1 MSESNELLKSHSQ
14 ILSNLDD
21 INANGK
27 GGDLD
32 YDKVKMMISKSEKR
46 VANSVAKDSFK
57 HQEEL
62 REKIEKCVM
71 QVTEFMRKQI
81 SSSRTFNSQIKTVN
95 NKIEGIELLVGTT
108 RSERVGSLDK
118 ESNYKRSL
126 TTKRTHLTS
135 PTIYRSTSASDV
147 VHKKTRSLS
156 LGQKV
161 KERNSS
167 EKRIRITPKRSESNK
182 DFRTT
187 QGKKNSGDRRRDDKF
202 EKKYEKK

>member
-71 QVTEFMRKQI
+71 QVTEFMRK
-81 SSSRTFNSQIKTVN
+81 
-95 NKIEGIELLVGTT
+95 
-108 RSERVGSLDK
+108 
-118 ESNYKRSL
+118 
-126 TTKRTHLTS
+126 
-135 PTIYRSTSASDV
+135 
-147 VHKKTRSLS
+147 
-156 LGQKV
+156 
-161 KERNSS
+161 
-167 EKRIRITPKRSESNK
+167 
-182 DFRTT
+182 
-187 QGKKNSGDRRRDDKF
+187 
-202 EKKYEKK
+202 